1 MKERKNV
8 FSFELE
14 IIIFF
19 NTIDLTLSHQHIND
33 NSALFN
39 RQAWQALGDMS
50 QTTAMVEF
58 VKQLDALCP
67 LFRPFTEAHNAEKQE
82 QQRKRYLQYMWYMY
96 LVVQYSV
103 HGILCLKIKK

>member
-1 MKERKNV
+1 MMFVILIQNLKRLKEKKRKRKNV

-50 QTTAMVEF
+50 QTTEMVEF
-58 VKQLDALCP
+58 VKQLDA
-67 LFRPFTEAHNAEKQE
+67 
-82 QQRKRYLQYMWYMY
+82 
-96 LVVQYSV
+96 
-103 HGILCLKIKK
+103 I